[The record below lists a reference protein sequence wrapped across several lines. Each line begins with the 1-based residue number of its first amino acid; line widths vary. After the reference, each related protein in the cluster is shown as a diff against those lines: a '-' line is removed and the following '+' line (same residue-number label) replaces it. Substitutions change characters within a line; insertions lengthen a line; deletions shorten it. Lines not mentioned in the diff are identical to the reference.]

1 MSVSQ
6 AATASS
12 RGSGAGRGSRGG
24 RGSSSIVGG
33 CGHAGSGNVEQ
44 ADSAEAEITSR
55 VARDVDTD
63 FLLDGSDLSAREAL
77 GLGEAQA
84 HLGPVEVGPDA
95 RPDRLLHGNLCLARA
110 LGVDPPAG
118 YDPPQP
124 YGEKRAGECRE
135 PASDHLIAE
144 RTAPRPRLAR
154 MR

>member
-24 RGSSSIVGG
+24 RGSRRIVGG
-33 CGHAGSGNVEQ
+33 CGQSGSGVVEQ
-44 ADSAEAEITSR
+44 ADSGRAKITSAI
-55 VARDVDTD
+55 ARNVDTD
-63 FLLDGSDLSAREAL
+63 FPLDNSHAVPRCSFGS
-77 GLGEAQA
+77 GEAQA
-84 HLGPVEVGPDA
+84 HLDPVEVGPDA